1 MDVKIMVHIEVTSLY
16 PNVKGEEAQNA
27 WNKALQDPGIPSY
40 VKSWKMFVKP
50 TTKGFQ
56 TRTYI
61 EVEDNKL
68 GEAITAL
75 NAFTAGFGEIDG
87 YCLEYGI
94 VYSLEETLAMQQ
106 G

>member
-1 MDVKIMVHIEVTSLY
+1 MVHIEVTSVY
-16 PNVKGEEAQNA
+16 PNIKGEEVQNA

-40 VKSWKMFVKP
+40 VKSWKMYMKG

-56 TRTYI
+56 TRAYVEI
-61 EVEDNKL
+61 EDEKL

-75 NAFTAGFGEIDG
+75 TTFMAGFGEIEG
-87 YCLEYGI
+87 YCLEFGI
-94 VYSLEETLAMQQ
+94 VYSLEEALANQQAQQ